1 MINQPLVSICIPHFN
16 NKNTISQTLDSLL
29 SQTYQ
34 NIVIKVFD
42 NVSDDGSWEIVKEYA
57 ERYSNIRAFQ
67 NSENIGG
74 EANFTEC
81 IQGLEGK
88 YGAIYH
94 ADDLYHPL
102 MVETQVKYLSE
113 NDISAIFVRANI
125 IDDSSENIGEQFFP
139 DEIKKNDYYQFDF
152 KKIFSLI
159 LKYDNFLITPSVMA
173 RVDIY
178 QSQIKIWNSKMFKT
192 SADLD
197 VWLRFSLVKDIGII
211 TKKLI
216 SYRLSESSY
225 TYRTKFTRVIPRDM
239 FRVIDHYLN
248 IYKSLEF
255 SLVDYEYLKFKDSV
269 IVLGNKLLNNSEVK
283 CGEIKLNG
291 FLIIGKIL
299 PSIRK
304 IKIFFYAYLLKF
316 LVCLNLNF
324 IALSVVKWAN
334 KIKKN
339 EYID

>member
-57 ERYSNIRAFQ
+57 EKYSNIRAFQ

-102 MVETQVKYLSE
+102 IVETQVKYLLE
-113 NDISAIFVRANI
+113 NDISAVFVRANI
-125 IDDSSENIGEQFFP
+125 IDDRSENIGEQFFP
-139 DEIKKNDYYQFDF
+139 NEIKENDYYQLDF
-152 KKIFSLI
+152 EKLFSLI

-173 RVDIY
+173 RVDLY
-178 QSQIKIWNSKMFKT
+178 QQQVKSWNGKEFKT

-197 VWLRFSLVKDIGII
+197 VWLRFSLIKDVGII

-216 SYRLSESSY
+216 SYRLSKSSH
-225 TYRTKFTRVIPRDM
+225 TYRTKFTRILPRDM
-239 FRVIDHYLN
+239 FLVTDYYLDK
-248 IYKSLEF
+248 YKQLNFNLS
-255 SLVDYEYLKFKDSV
+255 DYQYLMFKDNIIV
-269 IVLGNKLLNNSEVK
+269 ISNRIFNGNLVK
-283 CGEIKLNG
+283 SNEIKLGNLKVISRLL
-291 FLIIGKIL
+291 FSKQKTKVYIYALL
-299 PSIRK
+299 
-304 IKIFFYAYLLKF
+304 IKIGLYFNANKILLKF
-316 LVCLNLNF
+316 VALV
-324 IALSVVKWAN
+324 N
-334 KIKKN
+334 KIPNSIK
-339 EYID
+339 

>member
-57 ERYSNIRAFQ
+57 EKYSNIRAFQ

-102 MVETQVKYLSE
+102 IVETQVKYLLE

-125 IDDSSENIGEQFFP
+125 IDDRSEDIGEQFFP
-139 DEIKKNDYYQFDF
+139 NEIKENDYYQFDF
-152 KKIFSLI
+152 KKLFSLI

-173 RVDIY
+173 RVDLY
-178 QSQIKIWNSKMFKT
+178 QQQVKSWNGKEFKT

-197 VWLRFSLVKDIGII
+197 VWLRFSLIKDVGII

-216 SYRLSESSY
+216 SYRLSKSSY
-225 TYRTKFTRVIPRDM
+225 SYRVKFTRILPRDM
-239 FRVIDHYLN
+239 FLVTDYYLDK
-248 IYKSLEF
+248 YKQLNFNLS
-255 SLVDYEYLKFKDSV
+255 DYQYLMFKDNIIV
-269 IVLGNKLLNNSEVK
+269 ISNRIFNGNLVK
-283 CGEIKLNG
+283 SNEIKLGNLKVISRLL
-291 FLIIGKIL
+291 FSKQKTKVYIYALL
-299 PSIRK
+299 
-304 IKIFFYAYLLKF
+304 IKIGLYFNANKILLKF
-316 LVCLNLNF
+316 VALV
-324 IALSVVKWAN
+324 N
-334 KIKKN
+334 KIPNSIK
-339 EYID
+339 

>member
-57 ERYSNIRAFQ
+57 EKYSNIRAFQ

-102 MVETQVKYLSE
+102 IVETQVKYLLE
-113 NDISAIFVRANI
+113 NDISAVFVRANI
-125 IDDSSENIGEQFFP
+125 IDDRSENIGEQFFP
-139 DEIKKNDYYQFDF
+139 NEIKENDYYQLDF
-152 KKIFSLI
+152 EKLFSLI

-173 RVDIY
+173 RVDLY
-178 QSQIKIWNSKMFKT
+178 QQQVKSWNGKEFKT

-197 VWLRFSLVKDIGII
+197 VWLRFSLIKDVGII

-216 SYRLSESSY
+216 SYRLSKSS
-225 TYRTKFTRVIPRDM
+225 
-239 FRVIDHYLN
+239 
-248 IYKSLEF
+248 
-255 SLVDYEYLKFKDSV
+255 
-269 IVLGNKLLNNSEVK
+269 
-283 CGEIKLNG
+283 
-291 FLIIGKIL
+291 
-299 PSIRK
+299 
-304 IKIFFYAYLLKF
+304 
-316 LVCLNLNF
+316 
-324 IALSVVKWAN
+324 
-334 KIKKN
+334 
-339 EYID
+339 

>member
-57 ERYSNIRAFQ
+57 EKYSNIRAFQ

-102 MVETQVKYLSE
+102 IVETQVKYLLE
-113 NDISAIFVRANI
+113 NDISAVFVRANI
-125 IDDSSENIGEQFFP
+125 IDDRSENIGEQFFP
-139 DEIKKNDYYQFDF
+139 NEIKENDYYQLDF
-152 KKIFSLI
+152 EKLFSLI

-173 RVDIY
+173 RVDLY
-178 QSQIKIWNSKMFKT
+178 QQQVKSWNGKEFKT

-197 VWLRFSLVKDIGII
+197 VWLRFSLIKDVGII

-216 SYRLSESSY
+216 SYRLSKSSY
-225 TYRTKFTRVIPRDM
+225 SYRVKFTRILPRDM
-239 FRVIDHYLN
+239 FLVTDYYLDK
-248 IYKSLEF
+248 YKQLNFNLS
-255 SLVDYEYLKFKDSV
+255 DYQYLMFKDNIIV
-269 IVLGNKLLNNSEVK
+269 ISNRIFNGNLVK
-283 CGEIKLNG
+283 SNEIKLGNLKVISRLL
-291 FLIIGKIL
+291 FSKQKTKVYIYALL
-299 PSIRK
+299 
-304 IKIFFYAYLLKF
+304 IKIGLYFNANKILLKF
-316 LVCLNLNF
+316 VALV
-324 IALSVVKWAN
+324 N
-334 KIKKN
+334 KIPNSIK
-339 EYID
+339 